1 MRTTVKKQVVIID
14 DALDALE
21 EFEATGK
28 RNKFKEWLSKY
39 EEDLKEL
46 DKSKGEDYVLYEMSK

>member
-1 MRTTVKKQVVIID
+1 MNADVKKKQIILVEACE
-14 DALDALE
+14 ALLF
-21 EFEATGK
+21 FEATGK

-46 DKSKGEDYVLYEMSK
+46 DKSKGEDYERN